1 MKCFICGEE
10 VPLDF
15 TQKVAWTSQGESVCC
30 AIHSEEEIRNFL
42 LRDKDC
48 PYYRLI
54 GENFEGKNMGIA
66 MVLRMLHMYT
76 AKAILFL
83 VIIIISNKNLF

>member
-42 LRDKDC
+42 LRDIDC

-54 GENFEGKNMGIA
+54 GENFEGKKYGYCYGIKD
-66 MVLRMLHMYT
+66 VPYVHCQG
-76 AKAILFL
+76 
-83 VIIIISNKNLF
+83 NLMSCYYNYNYKY